1 MTLTQLRHLI
11 DLAQTLSFS
20 QSASR
25 LHLTQ
30 PALSRSIKAL
40 EGELGHL
47 LFDRVG
53 RGIELTAFGRDV
65 LTHAQSLVDLAQE
78 LRLHTQHAQ
87 KGLSGRLHI
96 GLSSGP
102 GALLG
107 TPLMLHMATEAPQ
120 AHLQISR
127 GSVALLVQALRDRQ
141 LDALVIDIRALPPS
155 VDLKVEAFPDMQAG
169 FMCRAGHPLA
179 RKRQV
184 KFSDLAPYPVAST
197 PLSDQV
203 ARILIERYGVGAH
216 PAALVTLR
224 CDEISQLL
232 DVVRQSDAIILA
244 VRAVAPDLVSL
255 PITPTLNATARYG
268 IVTLASRSTSPLL
281 GTLRAHILST
291 LGVSERQLQ

>member
-78 LRLHTQHAQ
+78 LRQHTQHAQ

-102 GALLG
+102 G
-107 TPLMLHMATEAPQ
+107 PCW
-120 AHLQISR
+120 AHR
-127 GSVALLVQALRDRQ
+127 
-141 LDALVIDIRALPPS
+141 
-155 VDLKVEAFPDMQAG
+155 
-169 FMCRAGHPLA
+169 
-179 RKRQV
+179 
-184 KFSDLAPYPVAST
+184 
-197 PLSDQV
+197 
-203 ARILIERYGVGAH
+203 
-216 PAALVTLR
+216 
-224 CDEISQLL
+224 
-232 DVVRQSDAIILA
+232 
-244 VRAVAPDLVSL
+244 
-255 PITPTLNATARYG
+255 
-268 IVTLASRSTSPLL
+268 
-281 GTLRAHILST
+281 
-291 LGVSERQLQ
+291 